1 MRENR
6 YRSRIKRNVV
16 LKYFSGGGIF
26 LPIQRADSICEILP
40 PLEQDSSFQKS
51 HTYRTCD
58 KEYKQPKRIVLV
70 GSTAEKQKLIRDGIQ
85 LLLLITSLTLWTT
98 AAQSYMDR
106 KSPTDFPDDA
116 KTRHVLKCVK
126 NKMILWHKN
135 LKKAIT
141 R

>member
-70 GSTAEKQKLIRDGIQ
+70 GSTAE
-85 LLLLITSLTLWTT
+85 S
-98 AAQSYMDR
+98 
-106 KSPTDFPDDA
+106 
-116 KTRHVLKCVK
+116 C
-126 NKMILWHKN
+126 
-135 LKKAIT
+135 
-141 R
+141 